1 MAQASGT
8 QLLTVDEFVE
18 RFGNDKFAELVDG
31 EVRHLMAPAGDSS
44 AVAMHLGTY
53 VRIFVGSRGLGLV
66 TTTDGSYV
74 VSRIPRAVVLQ
85 PDVGFVRMERVADPE
100 TTRSAIEGAP
110 DLAVEV
116 RSPSDVVLEIEGKIG
131 RYLRAGTR
139 LAWLV
144 DPLRQRVTVWRAG
157 EAEPAVLTTDD
168 VLEGHDVLPGFR
180 LPVREVFNTRGAI
193 RVELVR

>member
-1 MAQASGT
+1 M
-8 QLLTVDEFVE
+8 
-18 RFGNDKFAELVDG
+18 
-31 EVRHLMAPAGDSS
+31 
-44 AVAMHLGTY
+44 
-53 VRIFVGSRGLGLV
+53 

-180 LPVREVFNTRGAI
+180 LPVREVFNNPRRDPRRARAVATPARPRAGRGVAGQGADTLGCTVPLS
-193 RVELVR
+193 RPSAASPLDQPAPAVRIAV